1 MKLIIAYIQPN
12 KIEDVKRELYAANVF
27 KMSVVNALG
36 AGQQKG
42 YTENYRG
49 NITEVHLR
57 MKVRIEIAINEDYVK
72 PTLDAIVKGAKTGNI
87 GDGKIFVI
95 TLDEC
100 IRIRT
105 EESGTEAIG

>member
-12 KIEDVKRELYAANVF
+12 KIEDVKRELYAAEVF

-42 YTENYRG
+42 YTEEYRG

-57 MKVRIEIAINEDYVK
+57 MKVRLEIAVNEDFVQ
-72 PTLDAIVKGAKTGNI
+72 PTIDAIVRGARTNKI
-87 GDGKIFVI
+87 GDGKIFVVA
-95 TLDEC
+95 LEQC

-105 EESGTEAIG
+105 GETGGTAIG